1 MAHLKLSVITVTG
14 QIYEKIVDAK
24 DENDNP
30 VEEPNDLKKMAKRFS
45 EEIADVI
52 LDRDSALFLGDFDDS
67 GSMTVFNTDNIIG
80 VDFSLTDMDE

>member
-14 QIYEKIVDAK
+14 QIYEHIVDVK

-45 EEIADVI
+45 KEIFDIIV
-52 LDRDSALFLGDFDDS
+52 DKKDALFLDNFDNF

-80 VDFSLTDMDE
+80 FDFSLMDTDE